1 MSVENLSKLQISA
14 VKKMAQS
21 LTPLQNTIIRTAAKM
36 TAYAEAKQAEFT
48 VKMGEFQ
55 AIIARNEE
63 EIANI
68 ELAIA
73 TYTGGVTLQEILNP
87 EANIDASVPT
97 PVDAIDTEAT
107 PEMVQFSPAV
117 EEEVPA
123 EEELPATS
131 VSDEVEASNSFA
143 EAMGAL
149 NEGPSI

>member
-1 MSVENLSKLQISA
+1 MTVENLSKLQISA

-21 LTPLQNTIIRTAAKM
+21 LTPLQNTVARTSAKM

-48 VKMGEFQ
+48 VKMDEFK
-55 AIIARNEE
+55 AIIAHNEE

-87 EANIDASVPT
+87 EANIDATVPT

-107 PEMVQFSPAV
+107 PEMVEIAPIV
-117 EEEVPA
+117 EESAP
-123 EEELPATS
+123 EELPSATNTF
-131 VSDEVEASNSFA
+131 EEAL
-143 EAMGAL
+143 EAL
-149 NEGPSI
+149 NEGPAL

>member
-1 MSVENLSKLQISA
+1 MTVENLSKLQISA

-48 VKMGEFQ
+48 VKMDEFK

-73 TYTGGVTLQEILNP
+73 TYTGGVTLQEIMNP
-87 EANIDASVPT
+87 EANIDATIPT

-107 PEMVQFSPAV
+107 PEMVEIAPVVGESAP
-117 EEEVPA
+117 
-123 EEELPATS
+123 EELPSALDT
-131 VSDEVEASNSFA
+131 FA
-143 EAMGAL
+143 EALEVL